1 MPTDHSSRFRH
12 RPGRRRLRSAGDGAK
27 PAAPRLEDFPGVICP
42 TCQKPNSLCVCADL
56 KRINNHI
63 SLLILQ
69 HPQEQEKA
77 LGSARLAAAQLTNA
91 AFRVGLSW
99 PSLAKALGLRENG
112 QRPPDPKRWAVLHL
126 GSIEPAAL
134 ALPEVAR
141 VRGIAAVDGKGHPLA
156 DQAGALADIEGVV
169 LFDGTWS
176 QAKTLWWRNPWVL
189 KLRRLVLAPSRPSRY
204 GQLRREPRR
213 AGLSTIEAA
222 GFTLGRLE
230 RRPEIE
236 AALEESFRNMLAK
249 YREAAGSLKTR
260 NAAPSPP

>member
-1 MPTDHSSRFRH
+1 MPIDRLSRVR
-12 RPGRRRLRSAGDGAK
+12 RRSGRRHFHPGGEGAK
-27 PAAPRLEDFPGVICP
+27 PVGPRLEDFPGAVCLI
-42 TCQKPNSLCVCADL
+42 CQKPASLCVCTGLEQIDN
-56 KRINNHI
+56 RIT
-63 SLLILQ
+63 LLILQ
-69 HPQEQEKA
+69 HPQEQDKA
-77 LGSARLAAAQLTNA
+77 LGSARLAAAQLGNA
-91 AFRVGLSW
+91 FFRVGLSW
-99 PSLAKALGLRENG
+99 PSLTKALGPGDDRK
-112 QRPPDPKRWAVLHL
+112 RPPEPKRWAVLHL

-156 DQAGALADIEGVV
+156 DQEGALADIEGIV

-176 QAKTLWWRNPWVL
+176 HAKTLWWRNPWVL

-222 GFTLGRLE
+222 GFTLARLE

-236 AALEESFRNMLAK
+236 AALDESFRQMLAK
-249 YREAAGSLKTR
+249 YREAAGNLKGR
-260 NAAPSPP
+260 NAAPSVP